1 MCSRAVHVVSIY
13 REDSIKLCNNLIR
26 KKVSALKKNKKIK
39 CDERTAMLS
48 PIELSL

>member
-13 REDSIKLCNNLIR
+13 REDSIKLCNNFIR
-26 KKVSALKKNKKIK
+26 KKVSLLKKNKIK
-39 CDERTAMLS
+39 CSERTAMLS

>member
-13 REDSIKLCNNLIR
+13 REDSIKLCNNFIR
-26 KKVSALKKNKKIK
+26 KKSLCLKKKKKIK
-39 CDERTAMLS
+39 CNERTAMLS